1 MKNFLICIVSA
12 LSISGFAQNYV
23 DNKPMKDVVSGKVGQ
38 VYTGQVTEVPI
49 ISWGGDIATIHANG
63 DAVMTKK
70 GSIFNQLGL
79 NIRLIRQDVFS
90 KQVEDYMAGKT
101 PYLRGTVGMI
111 TQAAD
116 VLNSNEKTKPVVI
129 YQMTWSNGGDAFVV
143 KDNIKSASDLKGKT
157 IAIQAYG
164 PHTDYLIRILKDSG
178 LSLKDVNIKWTRD
191 LTGTD
196 QTPMEAFY
204 ESNVDAAFV
213 IIPDALA
220 LTSGGNI
227 GTGSEASVKGA
238 KILMSTKTANR
249 VIADIYAVRSD
260 YLKTNR
266 ADVEKFVRGLMLGQE
281 ALEKLVANKTK
292 KSQDYRKMIKG
303 AALALLDSEAAV
315 ADAEGMYIDAEF
327 VGFDG
332 NVKFLNNA
340 QYPRNLN
347 RLNTEAKTGLSQ
359 LGLASKGASVKGI
372 DWDFGFLKAGLSN
385 IGKAESP
392 KFDSDKVA
400 EVVTRKQ
407 QQGSLE
413 DGELFSFEVF
423 FQPNQ
428 SNFSASLYEDS
439 FKRVIDLASTYGG
452 AVITVEGHSDPM
464 GYLRKKKANVPQVVL
479 GQTKQSA
486 RNLSLS
492 RAQAVRDSIIE
503 FAKKD
508 GLSLDPSQFA
518 TIGHGI
524 AMPNTG
530 VCGTDPCAP
539 KNESEWRSN
548 MRVVFRIIQVEA
560 EADVFAPL

>member
-1 MKNFLICIVSA
+1 MKNLIIGILSTI
-12 LSISGFAQNYV
+12 SISVFAQNYV
-23 DNKPMKDVVSGKVGQ
+23 DNKPMQDVVSGKVGQ

-63 DAVMTKK
+63 DAVITKK
-70 GSIFNQLGL
+70 GSIFDQLGL
-79 NIRLIRQDVFS
+79 NVRLIRQDVFS
-90 KQVEDYMAGKT
+90 KQVEDYLAGKS

-116 VLNSNEKTKPVVI
+116 LLNKNAKTKPVVI

-143 KDNIKSASDLKGKT
+143 KDNIKSAADLKGKT

-178 LSLKDVNIKWTRD
+178 LSLNDVKIKWTRD

-196 QTPMEAFY
+196 STPMEAFY
-204 ESNVDAAFV
+204 EGNVDAAFV

-249 VIADIYAVRSD
+249 VIADIYAVRAD

-281 ALEKLVANKTK
+281 ALDKLVASKNKQ
-292 KSQDYRKMIKG
+292 SDDYRKMIKG
-303 AALALLDSEAAV
+303 AALALLDSESAV
-315 ADAEGMYIDAEF
+315 ADAEGMYADAEF

-340 QYPRNLN
+340 QYPRNLDK
-347 RLNTEAKTGLSQ
+347 LNAEAKSGLSQ
-359 LGLASKGASVKGI
+359 LGLASKSASVVGV
-372 DWDFGFLKAGLSN
+372 DWDFGFLKAGLTN
-385 IGKAESP
+385 IGKAEAP

-407 QQGSLE
+407 QQGSLD

-464 GYLRKKKANVPQVVL
+464 GYLRKKKANVPEVVL

-508 GLSLDPSQFA
+508 GLSLDASQFA

-530 VCGTDPCAP
+530 VCGADPCAP
-539 KNESEWRSN
+539 KNETEWRSN